1 MSGKVRRSFAAIAAV
16 SALLMAHPVAAQ
28 DPFGPTFR
36 GLDLFDI
43 CFKGSARMSDKCYGF
58 IGAIVEI
65 VETEQLV
72 SGDRRFSQPICI
84 PPGLKVEDIWDA
96 IGQPLSDRVFS
107 CAGICTATS
116 YVISTLAAVYPCKE

>member
-1 MSGKVRRSFAAIAAV
+1 MPGKVRRGFAAIAAV
-16 SALLMAHPVAAQ
+16 SALLVAHPVAAQ
-28 DPFGPTFR
+28 DRPTDR
-36 GLDLFDI
+36 GLNLFDM

-72 SGDRRFSQPICI
+72 STDRRFSPPICI
-84 PPGLKVEDIWDA
+84 PPGLKVADIWEA

-107 CAGICTATS
+107 CAGVCTATS